1 MFCHHCHLSKPV
13 AHQSDLLRDSQQ
25 ILQEN
30 RKKST
35 YCVVQP
41 MHRDPITK
49 NFHHDQGDLH
59 YCGLEAGELGIVK
72 ANAYLICEVH
82 KHYIRSRDYQQ
93 Q

>member
-1 MFCHHCHLSKPV
+1 MFCCRCHLSKPV
-13 AHQSDLLRDSQQ
+13 ARQSDPLRDSQR

-35 YCVVQP
+35 YHVVQP
-41 MHRDPITK
+41 THRDPITK
-49 NFHHDQGDLH
+49 NFHRNQGDLH
-59 YCGLEAGELGIVK
+59 YCGLEVGELGVVK
-72 ANAYLICEVH
+72 ANAYLVHEVR

>member
-1 MFCHHCHLSKPV
+1 MFRCCCRLSKPV
-13 AHQSDLLRDSQQ
+13 AHQSDLLRDSQR

-35 YCVVQP
+35 YHVVQP
-41 MHRDPITK
+41 MHCNPITK
-49 NFHHDQGDLH
+49 NFHCDQGDLH
-59 YCGLEAGELGIVK
+59 YCGLEVGKLGIVK
-72 ANAYLICEVH
+72 ANVYLVREVC

>member
-1 MFCHHCHLSKPV
+1 MFRRRCCLSKPV
-13 AHQSDLLRDSQQ
+13 TRQSDPLHDSQR

-41 MHRDPITK
+41 MHCDPITK

-59 YCGLEAGELGIVK
+59 YHGLEAGELGVVK
-72 ANAYLICEVH
+72 ANAYLVREVR